1 VSVVKPY
8 KTEKRSQLMTF
19 LKNHRDEPLTA
30 EQIADG
36 VRGIALSTVYRNLAQ
51 LAESGD
57 VHKSLSADG
66 HTVLYQYYDKP
77 QCASHLHLKCVSCG
91 GMTHME
97 ADLSHDLAEKLSEEN
112 DFSIDAENTV
122 ILGVCRDCHG
132 KDKTTREET
141 DA

>member
-1 VSVVKPY
+1 MKPY
-8 KTEKRSQLMTF
+8 RTEKRSQLMTF

-51 LAESGD
+51 LCETGD

-77 QCASHLHLKCVSCG
+77 QCASHLHLKCVACG

-97 ADLSHDLAEKLSEEN
+97 SELSHDLAEKLSEEN

-122 ILGVCRDCHG
+122 ILGVCKTCHE
-132 KDKTTREET
+132 KTGENKTREET